1 VLDFLVFMVILF
13 AFGWGSALALTY
25 VRGRW
30 NRLDPDLGESL
41 LLRLQEDVE
50 ELGDRVNRMEEEI
63 RFFGELNAP
72 EERPTLPP
80 EGMEEEG

>member
-30 NRLDPDLGESL
+30 NRLDPDLGQSL
-41 LLRLQEDVE
+41 LLRLQEDME
-50 ELGDRVNRMEEEI
+50 EMGDRLNRMEEEI
-63 RFFGELNAP
+63 RFFGELHAP
-72 EERPTLPP
+72 EERPAFPP
-80 EGMEEEG
+80 EAKEDEE